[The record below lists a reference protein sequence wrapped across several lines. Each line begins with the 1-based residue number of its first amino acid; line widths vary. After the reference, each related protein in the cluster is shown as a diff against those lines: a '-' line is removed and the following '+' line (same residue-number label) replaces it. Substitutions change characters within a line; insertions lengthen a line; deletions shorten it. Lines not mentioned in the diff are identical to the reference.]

1 MHEPF
6 GEPTGTAPGA
16 PCSGSADVDPVRDAM
31 NGRRKLGRVHGDR
44 PISPTDER
52 LVG

>member
-6 GEPTGTAPGA
+6 EKPTEAGPSA
-16 PCSGSADVDPVRDAM
+16 PCSGRADVDPVRDAM

-44 PISPTDER
+44 PISPTDEG
-52 LVG
+52 LDG

>member
-6 GEPTGTAPGA
+6 GEPAGTGSGA
-16 PCSGSADVDPVRDAM
+16 PCSGRADVDPVRGAM

-44 PISPTDER
+44 RTPPTHER
-52 LVG
+52 LDG